1 MIYQNIVVYTRDIVC
16 YPEGSTEGF
25 DRLSFSFPY
34 PGLDEAR
41 QAWIDSGALDRYFGP
56 HDSVTYYADRI
67 VSKAAWS
74 TRQAAEEAVADLL
87 LKPGVIS
94 VETVEIPE

>member
-1 MIYQNIVVYTRDIVC
+1 MIYQNIVVYTTDIVC

-41 QAWIDSGALDRYFGP
+41 QAWIDSGVLNRYFGP

-74 TRQAAEEAVADLL
+74 TRQAAEAVAEDLRV
-87 LKPGVIS
+87 KTGVIS
-94 VETVEIPE
+94 VETVEITE

>member
-34 PGLDEAR
+34 PGIDEAK
-41 QAWIDSGALDRYFGP
+41 QEWINSGALDRYFGP
-56 HDSVTYYADRI
+56 HDSVTYYDDRI
-67 VSKAAWS
+67 VFKSAWKIK
-74 TRQAAEEAVADLL
+74 QAAEEAVADLL
-87 LKPGVIS
+87 LKPGTIS
-94 VETVEIPE
+94 AETVEIPE